1 MNINRINKQFL
12 TNKKFLSY
20 LILILGLFLLIIP
33 LLFFLYKN
41 TIVATFS
48 NLNYEVGI
56 KQPISDFTHELSVLD
71 NITGTFPSN
80 SNDPDLNLI
89 NTNDNPQLSPAQ
101 FNMYSTE
108 ITPLDWSLDLQVDQ
122 IIIPKDFIDLK
133 YYDKWT
139 SFYLDKKFLVH
150 GISKLNK
157 IYIPVISVQSALD
170 PLEIKDIGNSNEYET
185 PNKIVGYIPSTLY
198 PEKNNLWFFGHLE
211 SPLHGE
217 GSIFKRLPDIPNLL
231 RSGEDLFIYFDDVDF
246 IYKYKIK
253 STKVFHK
260 DELTL
265 YDTDSHT
272 ITLVTCI
279 PRWIYDHRLV
289 VTAELYSY
297 AIK

>member
-1 MNINRINKQFL
+1 MNINRINQFL
-12 TNKKFLSY
+12 SNKKLFSY
-20 LILILGLFLLIIP
+20 LILLIGFCLLIIP
-33 LLFFLYKN
+33 LLFYLYKN
-41 TIVATFS
+41 TIVASFS
-48 NLNYEVGI
+48 NLNYEPVI
-56 KQPISDFTHELSVLD
+56 KQPIPDFTQELIVLD

-80 SNDPDLNLI
+80 SNGLDLNLI
-89 NTNDNPQLSPAQ
+89 NTNDIIQASPTD
-101 FNMYSTE
+101 FNMYPTS
-108 ITPLDWSLDLQVDQ
+108 IKPLDWSLDLQIDQ

-157 IYIPVISVQSALD
+157 IYIPSISVQSALD
-170 PLEIKDIGNSNEYET
+170 PLEIKDIGDSTEYET

-198 PEKNNLWFFGHLE
+198 PNKNNFWFFGHLE
-211 SPLHGE
+211 SPLYRE
-217 GSIFKRLPDIPNLL
+217 GSIFKHLPDIPNLL
-231 RSGEDLFIYFDDVDF
+231 RSGEDLFIYFDDVNF

-265 YDTDSHT
+265 YDSDSYT

-297 AIK
+297 AAK